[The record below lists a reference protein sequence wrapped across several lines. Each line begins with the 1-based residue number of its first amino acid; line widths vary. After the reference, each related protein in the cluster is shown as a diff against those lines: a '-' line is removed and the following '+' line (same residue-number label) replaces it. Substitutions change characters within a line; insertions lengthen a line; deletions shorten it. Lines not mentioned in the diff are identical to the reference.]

1 MKVITVCIPNPVKGY
16 SEMIHRHVER
26 YEINKELRYLY
37 LIREGEISV
46 AYNLDNIISYIVEN
60 EKE

>member
-1 MKVITVCIPNPVKGY
+1 MKVVTVCIPNSVKGY
-16 SEMIHRHVER
+16 SEIIHRRVER
-26 YEINKELRYLY
+26 YEIDRELRYLY

-60 EKE
+60 ER